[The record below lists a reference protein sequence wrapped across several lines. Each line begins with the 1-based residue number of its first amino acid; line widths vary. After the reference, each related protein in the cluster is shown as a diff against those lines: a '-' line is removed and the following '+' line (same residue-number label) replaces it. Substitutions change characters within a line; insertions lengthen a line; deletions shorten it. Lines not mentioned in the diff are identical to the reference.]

1 MKDFVEFMAKAI
13 VEHPDLVQVQEV
25 RSGRTLVYQLEVSP
39 EDKGRIIG
47 KGGGVADAMRALL
60 RVAAL
65 RRGQRVI
72 LEIL

>member
-13 VEHPDLVQVQEV
+13 VEHPEHVQVQEV

-60 RVAAL
+60 RVVAL

>member
-13 VEHPDLVQVQEV
+13 VEHPELVQVQEV

>member
-1 MKDFVEFMAKAI
+1 MKDLVEFMAKSI
-13 VEHPDLVQVQEV
+13 VEHPESVQVQEA
-25 RSGRTLVYQLEVSP
+25 RRGRTLVYRLEVSP

-47 KGGGVADAMRALL
+47 KSGGVADAMRALL